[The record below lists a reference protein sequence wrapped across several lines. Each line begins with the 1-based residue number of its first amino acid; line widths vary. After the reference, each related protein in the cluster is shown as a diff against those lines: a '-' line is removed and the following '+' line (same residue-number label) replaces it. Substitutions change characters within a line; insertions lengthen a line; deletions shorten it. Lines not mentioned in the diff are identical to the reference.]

1 MSGGG
6 HFSCPNGLTYFI
18 HSSHESIGDFIQFN
32 KAFPKVHSYIL
43 LSEII
48 SLFYIS

>member
-18 HSSHESIGDFIQFN
+18 HSSHESIGDFIQF
-32 KAFPKVHSYIL
+32 SYIS

-48 SLFYIS
+48 SLFHIS